1 VTPEEVSRWECW
13 NIDKNDFIGTSDD
26 DNAQVSPFK
35 MQSVAG
41 RQHGLSFMMKIDE
54 SEMAC
59 PALEGMGAT
68 VIRSDLKGIL
78 YMAA

>member
-1 VTPEEVSRWECW
+1 MSDPATPEELNRWKDW
-13 NIDKNDFIGTSDD
+13 NIDKHDFIGTSDD

-54 SEMAC
+54 SKMAC
-59 PALEGMGAT
+59 PALEGMGAL
-68 VIRSDLKGIL
+68 VINNYNS
-78 YMAA
+78 